1 MAKNDFDLDFDFEK
15 EYGFDP
21 KSILDSDYNEEDLD
35 LSQFDDEQLSIDL
48 DSELTGSDEFTDFD
62 LDSLDLSDLDLSGL
76 DLSDVELPADLLA
89 GEPAAPETPAPAFV
103 PEEAAEEDPDEDDLD
118 FEEDEDDEDEA
129 PLSDEE
135 ELLDRTRRVSF
146 FDTPAEK
153 QEEPAFDESD
163 LDTLLFGEESAV
175 SEEVPAEYS
184 EELPSYEELLP
195 EEAVP
200 AYESDALDE
209 SEDDDDEDDDDDDDE
224 DEDGEDPSDKEKTPS
239 RNPRR
244 RAPAKKRE
252 PIQFTMPPILIKLY
266 KLYFPSMEEIDP
278 KPQPGQRRRR
288 KSKLQIFKEAYLP
301 AIIACVSLVLIF
313 SFMIGALSN
322 AIALRQ
328 EQNQAEQLEAQ
339 KESQEADRI
348 AAEAEALIAEAKR
361 MAAGYNYDGAIKLL
375 ETFSGDAAKY
385 PEMTTMKSEYMSAQN
400 GLVEWKDLSTV
411 PNLSFHVLIHDLTR
425 ALADTENGGMYNRN
439 FVTTEEFSKI
449 LEQLYKNGY
458 VLVDMDCFVSSNTG
472 VDGSQ
477 TYFVNSVHLPQ
488 GKKPFMLTETLV
500 NYYSYMI
507 DGDKNGTPDANGDG
521 FASRL
526 VVDASGNIKAEY
538 VDANGQT
545 QVGNYDLV
553 PILEDFIKAHPDFCY
568 RDSRATLA
576 VSGEEGVFGYRINN
590 TYVSTMGQTY
600 VDDQIS
606 QAKQL
611 VAALR
616 NKGYTIA
623 SYTFGN
629 KNYSNINA
637 QNIQTDM
644 ASWASQITPVLG
656 EVDTIVF
663 ARESDIGDY
672 SGPKFTTLYQSGF
685 RFFIKSGTDP
695 YAEVNNT
702 YVRQTR
708 LMVTGNTM
716 AWKASMFT
724 DDGLFDPVTVL
735 NPARGNVPN

>member
-48 DSELTGSDEFTDFD
+48 DSGAKSGDEFEDFN
-62 LDSLDLSDLDLSGL
+62 LDDLDLDLTGL
-76 DLSDVELPADLLA
+76 DLSDVELPDDLKLEE
-89 GEPAAPETPAPAFV
+89 GEPAAPAPKA
-103 PEEAAEEDPDEDDLD
+103 EMAEEEPAEEEPAGDTFDLDLEELTFDDDEDVDDD
-118 FEEDEDDEDEA
+118 FGEDDELMDF
-129 PLSDEE
+129 
-135 ELLDRTRRVSF
+135 TRRVSF
-146 FDTPAEK
+146 FGDIPKQPAT
-153 QEEPAFDESD
+153 EEPAF
-163 LDTLLFGEESAV
+163 
-175 SEEVPAEYS
+175 PQ
-184 EELPSYEELLP
+184 EELPDYEE
-195 EEAVP
+195 P
-200 AYESDALDE
+200 AYEEPVHEEPAYEEPSFDPETQDF
-209 SEDDDDEDDDDDDDE
+209 DYDDDDDDDE
-224 DEDGEDPSDKEKTPS
+224 DDDFSEEEKPA
-239 RNPRR
+239 RR
-244 RAPAKKRE
+244 RSSGKKRE
-252 PIQFTMPPILIKLY
+252 PVQFKMPEIHFTVPPIFMKLY

-278 KPQPGQRRRR
+278 KPEPGKRRRR
-288 KSKLQIFKEAYLP
+288 KSKLQVFKEAYLP
-301 AIIACVSLVLIF
+301 AILACVSLVLIF
-313 SFMIGALSN
+313 SFMIGSLSN
-322 AIALRQ
+322 AIERKRQ
-328 EQNQAEQLEAQ
+328 DDTAASIAAQQA
-339 KESQEADRI
+339 SQEADRA
-348 AAEAEALIAEAKR
+348 AAEAEALIAEAQR
-361 MAAGYNYDGAIKLL
+361 LAAGYDYQGAINLL
-375 ETFSGDAAKY
+375 DSFTGDAAKY
-385 PEMTTMKSEYMSAQN
+385 PQVTTMKSEYLSAQN

-425 ALADTENGGMYNRN
+425 ALADTENGGLYNRN
-439 FVTTEEFSKI
+439 FVTTSEFSKI

-472 VDGSQ
+472 LDGTES
-477 TYFVNSVHLPQ
+477 YYVNSVFLPE

-507 DGDKNGTPDANGDG
+507 DGDNNGVADANGDG
-521 FASRL
+521 FASKL
-526 VVDASGNIKAEY
+526 VLDASGSIKAEY

-576 VSGEEGVFGYRINN
+576 VSGEQGVFGYRINN

-600 VDDQIS
+600 VDEQIA
-606 QAKQL
+606 QAKEL

-616 NKGYTIA
+616 EKGYTIA
-623 SYTFGN
+623 CYTFGN
-629 KNYSNINA
+629 KNYANINA
-637 QNIQTDM
+637 NNIQADM

-656 EVDTIVF
+656 EVNTIVF

-672 SGPKFTTLYQSGF
+672 SGPKFTTLYQSGM
-685 RFFIKSGTDP
+685 RFFIKNGTEP
-695 YAEVNNT
+695 YAEIAGT

-735 NPARGNVPN
+735 DPARGNVPN

>member
-21 KSILDSDYNEEDLD
+21 KSILDSDDKEDDLD

-48 DSELTGSDEFTDFD
+48 SAVSGDGDGFIDFN
-62 LDSLDLSDLDLSGL
+62 LDDLDLDGLGLEDDPVPQGARLPEDPFAVPASPSEPSAEEAEDAFDLGL
-76 DLSDVELPADLLA
+76 DL
-89 GEPAAPETPAPAFV
+89 G
-103 PEEAAEEDPDEDDLD
+103 DLD
-118 FEEDEDDEDEA
+118 FGDEDEDDAE
-129 PLSDEE
+129 DEE
-135 ELLDRTRRVSF
+135 EDEEAAMMDFTRRVSF
-146 FDTPAEK
+146 FDKPAEK
-153 QEEPAFDESD
+153 TEEDPETEEEEEAPSFEDTMIFREAPAFDHPAAFQDEPVFDPDTPDSSD
-163 LDTLLFGEESAV
+163 TEA
-175 SEEVPAEYS
+175 AED
-184 EELPSYEELLP
+184 YEE
-195 EEAVP
+195 
-200 AYESDALDE
+200 
-209 SEDDDDEDDDDDDDE
+209 DDDEDDMDEDDDE
-224 DEDGEDPSDKEKTPS
+224 DEDFSEEEERRT
-239 RNPRR
+239 RAPRR
-244 RAPAKKRE
+244 KKPAKQRE

-278 KPQPGQRRRR
+278 KPEPGKPRRRR
-288 KSKLQIFKEAYLP
+288 KSKLQVFKEAYLP

-322 AIALRQ
+322 TIEKARQDKQTAQQEAL
-328 EQNQAEQLEAQ
+328 
-339 KESQEADRI
+339 KESQEADRA

-361 MAAGYNYDGAIKLL
+361 LAAGYNYKDAIDLL
-375 ETFSGDAAKY
+375 NTFTGDASKY

-400 GLVEWKDLSTV
+400 SLVEWKDLSTV

-449 LEQLYKNGY
+449 LTQLYKNGY
-458 VLVDMDCFVSSNTG
+458 VLVDMDCFVASNTG
-472 VDGSQ
+472 LDGTES
-477 TYFVNSVHLPQ
+477 YYVNSVLLPE

-507 DGDKNGTPDANGDG
+507 DGDKNGIADANGDG
-521 FASRL
+521 FASKL
-526 VVDASGNIKAEY
+526 VLDAKGDIKAEY

-590 TYVSTMGQTY
+590 TYVPTMGQTF
-600 VDDQIS
+600 VDEQIA
-606 QAKQL
+606 QAKEL

-616 NKGYTIA
+616 AKGYTIA

-629 KNYSNINA
+629 KNYANINA
-637 QNIQTDM
+637 NNIQADM

-672 SGPKFTTLYQSGF
+672 SGPKFTTLYQSGM
-685 RFFIKSGTDP
+685 RFFIKSAAEP
-695 YAEVNNT
+695 YAEIAGT
-702 YVRQTR
+702 YVRQSR

-724 DDGLFDPVTVL
+724 DDGLFDPITVL
-735 NPARGNVPN
+735 DPARGNVPN